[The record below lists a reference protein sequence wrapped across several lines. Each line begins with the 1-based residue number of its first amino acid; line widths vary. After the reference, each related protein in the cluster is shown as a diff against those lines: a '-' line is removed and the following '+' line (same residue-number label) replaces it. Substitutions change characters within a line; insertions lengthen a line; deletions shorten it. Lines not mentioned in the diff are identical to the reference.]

1 VGIII
6 PEGMSSKIQ
15 TPCHP
20 CLPMGTHSKMRPT
33 LAPPKAGTKLL
44 LLGHNMTTSSA
55 AILALLLWGSTGV
68 VHLVVNVWIEHGLL
82 RVVCLRNLLFG
93 LRRQELMLWLLLL
106 LGRLRDMSLILC
118 ARLWLRVIRSALVLG
133 RRILSGHDVD
143 EEIEHVRLAQ
153 SGCDVAPLQST
164 TLVLLSMNPRAHGEL
179 CDKGLA
185 SLGEYY
191 RSFGGDHLHFWVGLH
206 NLLDARER
214 KLVDLVVV
222 VFRLEHRHDLLPVG
236 VQDVAIVAC
245 AKALGD
251 LNRDALVRVFDAKTS
266 RNMGNKILTLPQWP
280 LKVSGGG
287 AWPCAAM
294 PALAP

>member
-1 VGIII
+1 
-6 PEGMSSKIQ
+6 
-15 TPCHP
+15 
-20 CLPMGTHSKMRPT
+20 
-33 LAPPKAGTKLL
+33 
-44 LLGHNMTTSSA
+44 MTASSA
-55 AILALLLWGSTGV
+55 TILALLLWGSTGV
-68 VHLVVNVWIEHGLL
+68 IHLVVNVWVEHRLL
-82 RVVCLRNLLFG
+82 RVVCLRNPLFG

-106 LGRLRDMSLILC
+106 LRWLRDMSLILC

-133 RRILSGHDVD
+133 RRILSGHNVD

-164 TLVLLSMNPRAHGEL
+164 ALVLLGMNPRAHGEL
-179 CDKGLA
+179 CYEGLA

-191 RSFGGDHLHFWVGLH
+191 GSFGGDHLHFRVRLH
-206 NLLDARER
+206 NLLDSRER

-222 VFRLEHRHDLLPVG
+222 ILCLEHRNDLLPVG
-236 VQDVAIVAC
+236 VQDVAVVAC
-245 AKALGD
+245 AEALGD
-251 LNRDALVRVFDAKTS
+251 LDRDASVIVFDAKT
-266 RNMGNKILTLPQWP
+266 RRDMENKILTLPQWP